1 MRYYPIYLDIK
12 NRHCLVVGGGSVGTR
27 KVMTLLECG
36 AAVAVVSPAIT
47 RQLRELA
54 NNDVITLTQRPFQN
68 SDLKGNFL
76 VIGATD
82 DRELNLQIHAEAER
96 LGLLCNIADHPDA
109 SNFILPSI
117 VSRGDL
123 SIAISTSGNSPA
135 LAKNL
140 RKNLEKQFGDE
151 YATFL
156 TLMGN
161 VRKKLLAQNHEP
173 EGHKK
178 LFEQLINTEIIKK
191 IKNHEEEDINKT
203 LLEILGDGY
212 VYEELMQAEG

>member
-135 LAKNL
+135 LAKKL